1 MKMKRGIFRSSSCF
15 RISCSAGTFL
25 SSGSQTTTAA
35 SQPASALRASC
46 GEFDGAGAIDEGEGL
61 AHELHR
67 GDIELDAHAMG
78 PRLGGGITDG
88 RPVGDLALAL
98 NGAGPNR
105 MASRSVVLPLRY
117 GPTNAMHR
125 GPLAALPSVS
135 PIAGSSSVAT
145 LPREDRPF
153 LSGNRQG
160 GSPHALHARS
170 NRQPWQGDCSP
181 QRSALSSS
189 EATPAATLSPV

>member
-1 MKMKRGIFRSSSCF
+1 
-15 RISCSAGTFL
+15 
-25 SSGSQTTTAA
+25 
-35 SQPASALRASC
+35 
-46 GEFDGAGAIDEGEGL
+46 
-61 AHELHR
+61 
-67 GDIELDAHAMG
+67 
-78 PRLGGGITDG
+78 
-88 RPVGDLALAL
+88 
-98 NGAGPNR
+98 
-105 MASRSVVLPLRY
+105 MASSRVVLPLRY

-125 GPLAALPSVS
+125 GPLTALPPVS

-189 EATPAATLSPV
+189 EATPAATLSRVCPGIDGGCSAIEPLKPPISALAPSPRPADSSA